1 MKELVIVG
9 CGGFAAE
16 LTEYIEQ
23 NNTAISSNLIIKGYI
38 DIDAVKHQSYLLPF
52 PYLGDG
58 EEIILSEILLIIAI
72 GDVRIRNTVFEKF
85 KAMGACFYTFIHHTA
100 NIAKSAV
107 IGNGV
112 VICPNVIIG
121 PKAQVRDN
129 CILNYNSTIAHDCS
143 IGSGNVFSPA
153 VVVTGYV
160 KVGRQNSF
168 GVGSKIT
175 PSVSI
180 GNNNKIQAGIVIG
193 HDIPDKKIVYQKR
206 NIKTV
211 TIVF

>member
-16 LTEYIEQ
+16 ITEYIEQ
-23 NNTAISSNLIIKGYI
+23 NNTATSTSLVVKGYV
-38 DIDAVKHQSYLLPF
+38 DVDAAAHQRYGLQY
-52 PYLGDG
+52 PYLGSD
-58 EEIILSEILLIIAI
+58 EDIKLSDVELIIAI
-72 GDVRIRNTVFEKF
+72 GDVRIRNIVFEKL
-85 KAMGACFYTFIHHTA
+85 KNMGGRFYTFTHHTA

-121 PKAQVRDN
+121 PKVEVRDN
-129 CILNYNSTIAHDCS
+129 CIFNYNSTIAHDCS
-143 IGSGNVFSPA
+143 IDEGNVFSPA

-160 KVGRQNSF
+160 KIGRKNLF
-168 GVGSKIT
+168 GVGSKVT

-180 GNNNKIQAGIVIG
+180 GNHNKIQAGVIVAQ
-193 HDIPDKKIVYQKR
+193 DIPDKKIVYQKR
-206 NIKTV
+206 DIKMITS
-211 TIVF
+211 IY